1 MGRSILILDEDL
13 EVLTFLTRLLEA
25 RKLRVLR
32 ARTKSEAFEILSREY
47 IPVDLVLA
55 NLNVTRTSGLEF
67 PRQVADI
74 RPGVAVIYMSAFVAE
89 GVIRVEA
96 MKRTDLSGYAVADDR
111 GVLDAVSAILNRV
124 EIRRSP
130 SRSQS
135 PP

>member
-1 MGRSILILDEDL
+1 
-13 EVLTFLTRLLEA
+13 
-25 RKLRVLR
+25 
-32 ARTKSEAFEILSREY
+32 
-47 IPVDLVLA
+47 
-55 NLNVTRTSGLEF
+55 
-67 PRQVADI
+67 
-74 RPGVAVIYMSAFVAE
+74 MSAFVAE